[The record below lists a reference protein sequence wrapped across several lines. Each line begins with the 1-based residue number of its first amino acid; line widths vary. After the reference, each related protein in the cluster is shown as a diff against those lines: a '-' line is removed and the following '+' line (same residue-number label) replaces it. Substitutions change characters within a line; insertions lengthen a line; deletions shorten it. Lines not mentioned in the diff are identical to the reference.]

1 MRSGQAKALTVISQP
16 AIIGL
21 AADARL
27 RGTAVMLAAAARSGG
42 VTIAMTYEVRVG
54 TSIWDSAARTSSN
67 AMTVPRSPV
76 NGTRMTQILD
86 GICVNTMVLTRPI
99 RLAMRAA
106 TG

>member
-42 VTIAMTYEVRVG
+42 VTIALTYEVRVG
-54 TSIWDSAARTSSN
+54 TSICDSAPRASSN
-67 AMTVPRSPV
+67 AMTVPRSPG
-76 NGTRMTQILD
+76 NGTRMTQMLD
-86 GICVNTMVLTRPI
+86 RICLNTIVVTKPI
-99 RLAMRAA
+99 
-106 TG
+106 